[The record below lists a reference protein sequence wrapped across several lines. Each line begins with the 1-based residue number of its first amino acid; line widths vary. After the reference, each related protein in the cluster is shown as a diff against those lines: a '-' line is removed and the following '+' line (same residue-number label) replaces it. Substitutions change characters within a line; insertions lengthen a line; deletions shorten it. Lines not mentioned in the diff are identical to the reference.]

1 MAEGVA
7 GGTEAAGAGG
17 TVRAASPGWP
27 GRSGSALN
35 QDSSQPSSS
44 EHEMS
49 SGCSAEEGVAQVGG
63 REMQPLLPWTGGG
76 HSAGGSSSST
86 G

>member
-35 QDSSQPSSS
+35 QDSSQPSPVQS
-44 EHEMS
+44 MK
-49 SGCSAEEGVAQVGG
+49 
-63 REMQPLLPWTGGG
+63 
-76 HSAGGSSSST
+76 
-86 G
+86 